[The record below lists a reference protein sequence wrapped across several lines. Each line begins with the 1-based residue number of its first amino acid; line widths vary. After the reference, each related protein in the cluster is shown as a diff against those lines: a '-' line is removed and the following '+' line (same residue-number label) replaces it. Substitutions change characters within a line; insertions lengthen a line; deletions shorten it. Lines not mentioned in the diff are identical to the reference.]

1 MHTQADG
8 GALAGVEPI
17 VELLGIRVQFGRCFR
32 GGSVRRRYRL
42 PQGAHTRFD
51 PLLLLRQQ
59 GLENGQHYVDL
70 LIQILEEFLL
80 ANYMLRI

>member
-17 VELLGIRVQFGRCFR
+17 VELLGIRVQFRLGYVT
-32 GGSVRRRYRL
+32 GLLSLRYRL
-42 PQGAHTRFD
+42 PQGAHTRFV

-59 GLENGQHYVDL
+59 GLEDRQHYVDL
-70 LIQILEEFLL
+70 VIQILEELVL